1 MTALSIYYTAPNIPW
16 AELEGIWVKVGVE
29 LEFRCLK
36 KRLFTLSEG
45 HLGIK
50 FKGLAVGYF
59 GFPMI
64 RLKNSILCFSSIEF
78 LSLLFA

>member
-1 MTALSIYYTAPNIPW
+1 MTALSIYYTPPNIPW
-16 AELEGIWVKVGVE
+16 AELEGIWVKVGVG
-29 LEFRCLK
+29 LEFGCLK
-36 KRLFTLSEG
+36 KGLFTLSEG
-45 HLGIK
+45 HSGTK

-59 GFPMI
+59 SFPMI